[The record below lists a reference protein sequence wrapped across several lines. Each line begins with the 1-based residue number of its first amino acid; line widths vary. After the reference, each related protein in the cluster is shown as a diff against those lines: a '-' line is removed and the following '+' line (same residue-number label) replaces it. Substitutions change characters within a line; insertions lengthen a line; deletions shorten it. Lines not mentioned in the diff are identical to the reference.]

1 MVTYIHTE
9 SRCLGVERNASNSH
23 HWDLCFPGHCSF
35 FFCGGNIL
43 RFPGASERVA
53 ASTCCRGGA
62 QRWVGIGTFPQGW
75 QMKHGEPLRFSGAK
89 PFKFPERSRGA
100 TGQKSPWPVKKL
112 GRKPGFLKISQWNLW
127 MCWGPLH
134 GWETYYLRLSSGRDK
149 SYRSILMYLDRL
161 GCTGECSIR
170 HNLTQKVLERGN
182 VILWFFDLRATA
194 AISMGGLFI
203 MPQRLLLGEITPC
216 YCAMVLTLFISRW
229 FQGNLKR
236 MLLVSMFMHSS
247 MLLPRSP
254 IIVSIQISNTS
265 SIPADISGE
274 GGALSSRAPN

>member
-1 MVTYIHTE
+1 MFSWTLGGGYFFVVVTFYGFQEQVKELQLRHAAEAGGDGLALAGHLSPSLADETWWTAALF
-9 SRCLGVERNASNSH
+9 RCEAFQVPWTKQRSDWTKIPLAGEKARKETSS
-23 HWDLCFPGHCSF
+23 
-35 FFCGGNIL
+35 L
-43 RFPGASERVA
+43 RFHS
-53 ASTCCRGGA
+53 
-62 QRWVGIGTFPQGW
+62 GIG
-75 QMKHGEPLRFSGAK
+75 
-89 PFKFPERSRGA
+89 
-100 TGQKSPWPVKKL
+100 
-112 GRKPGFLKISQWNLW
+112 W
-127 MCWGPLH
+127 MCWDPQH